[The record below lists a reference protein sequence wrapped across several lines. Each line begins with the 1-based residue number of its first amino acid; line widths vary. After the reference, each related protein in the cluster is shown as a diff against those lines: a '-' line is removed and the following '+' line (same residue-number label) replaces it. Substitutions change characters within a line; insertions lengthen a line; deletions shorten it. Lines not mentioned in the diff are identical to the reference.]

1 METASS
7 SSLTYRMSIMG
18 VVGGCGQLLYWMG
31 GARRM
36 DGVVELGGGGARRR
50 DWDVPGVVLLV
61 SIQATITFPSSP
73 LIILPSMKLI
83 NT

>member
-18 VVGGCGQLLYWMG
+18 VVCGCGQLLYWMG

-36 DGVVELGGGGARRR
+36 DCVVELPENGLGCAGCSFA
-50 DWDVPGVVLLV
+50 DINPGNHNLPF
-61 SIQATITFPSSP
+61 FP
-73 LIILPSMKLI
+73 
-83 NT
+83 T